1 MMRKGR
7 NNEYLDF
14 IESKFNDFFAS
25 KGYYGEIPVDIT
37 SQIDPTIDFIG
48 SKISP
53 LKGYIYNNSIPDK
66 GIFLIQNSMKL
77 KSLQYLKTED
87 FQKFGCYY
95 KCMGTLT
102 TPNLNKIVTDLFEYL
117 TSSEYLHIPL
127 DDICIRICSKDKDLL
142 AAIEGVDSKIKREID
157 TVSFNHYRHKYGMDE
172 DNIFGRDFNIGIR
185 KSGTEEFFNCGT
197 LVLMEKD
204 NEPIAIDMG
213 LGNCSFAMCK
223 YGLNSTVQ
231 SSRMADLI
239 EINSIAKE
247 KFVDSLIAV
256 SILMKEETYEHSS
269 KHFRKKFRQYLNCL
283 MYWNQQFQYSVEE
296 LINYI
301 ITFLNYEYNNNFED
315 KEEIWTKVLKR

>member
-1 MMRKGR
+1 MIEKGR

-14 IESKFNDFFAS
+14 VESKFNDFFTS
-25 KGYYGEIPVDIT
+25 KGYYEEKPVNIT
-37 SQIDPTIDFIG
+37 SQVDPTIDFIG

-53 LKGYIYNNSIPDK
+53 LKEYIIDNNIPEN

-77 KSLQYLKTED
+77 KSLQSLKTND
-87 FQKFGCYY
+87 FQKFGSYY

-102 TPNLNKIVTDLFEYL
+102 TPNLNKIVYDLFEYL
-117 TSSEYLHIPL
+117 TSRDYLHISS
-127 DDICIRICSKDKDLL
+127 DDICIRICSMDKDLL
-142 AAIEGVDSKIKREID
+142 NAIENVDPKIRREID
-157 TVSFNHYRHKYGMDE
+157 TVSLKHYRHKYGMDE
-172 DNIFGRDFNIGIR
+172 ENIFGRDFNIGIR
-185 KSGTEEFFNCGT
+185 KNGTEEFFNCGT

-204 NEPIAIDMG
+204 GEPIAIDMG

-239 EINSIAKE
+239 NVDSIAKE

-256 SILMKEETYEHSS
+256 SILMKEEVYEHSS

-283 MYWNQQFQYSVEE
+283 MYWNQQFQYSDEE

-301 ITFLNYEYNNNFED
+301 ITFLSYEYDNNFED
-315 KEEIWTKVLKR
+315 KEEAWTKVLRK